1 MIQFFS
7 GKMSDDKIYDI
18 KKNINKTNG
27 QTQLK
32 KLMMTII

>member
-18 KKNINKTNG
+18 KKTLIR
-27 QTQLK
+27 QTVK
-32 KLMMTII
+32 HN